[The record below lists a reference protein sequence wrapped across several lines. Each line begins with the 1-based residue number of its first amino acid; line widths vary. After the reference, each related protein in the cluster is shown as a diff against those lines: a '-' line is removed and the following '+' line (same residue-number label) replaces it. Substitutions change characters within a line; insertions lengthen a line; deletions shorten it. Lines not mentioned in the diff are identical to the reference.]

1 MSEWDE
7 VQVGDLCH
15 IKHGYAFK
23 GEHFEDEGHSLL
35 LTPGNFLVGGGL
47 QIRDGKETFYSGEFP
62 DEYLL
67 EEGDLV
73 VAMTD
78 LKQNAPILGS
88 TLRIPEPGRF
98 LHNQRLGL
106 VQDVANSTD
115 RDFLYYLLNDQSVRW
130 WLRATAT
137 GSTVRHTAPE
147 RIYQAK
153 VRLPPKSIQQTI
165 GASLRAFDDLI
176 ENNRRRIEI
185 LEEMARLLYREWF
198 VHFRF
203 PGHEDVE
210 LVDSD
215 LGPIPEGWGVSQVC
229 DVLET
234 IGGGTPSKEVEEY
247 WTEGNV
253 QWFTPTDLTRA
264 GSAFAFHS
272 KLGITE
278 LGLKKS
284 SAKLFPPG
292 SVMMTSRAT
301 IGVVSISTTEA
312 TTNQGFIT
320 CVPSER
326 LPSSYIYFWLHENI
340 DQFLSLSGGA
350 TFKELRKSTFRELPI
365 LVPSRPEMNRFEE
378 CVGPMMTLI
387 KNLLQQNRALL
398 EARDLLLPRLVSG
411 ELDVSELDFCLERV
425 GA

>member
-35 LTPGNFLVGGGL
+35 LTPGNFLAGGGL

-88 TLRIPEPGRF
+88 TLRIPESGRF

-153 VRLPPKSIQQTI
+153 VRLPSKSIQQTI
-165 GASLRAFDDLI
+165 GVSLRAFDDLI

-203 PGHEDVE
+203 PGHEDVD

-215 LGPIPEGWGVSQVC
+215 LGPIPKGWEARRLGDLLELAYGKALKADDRMGGPVSVYGSGGH
-229 DVLET
+229 
-234 IGGGTPSKEVEEY
+234 IGWHGEALVTGPGIVVGRK
-247 WTEGNV
+247 GNV
-253 QWFTPTDLTRA
+253 
-264 GSAFAFHS
+264 
-272 KLGITE
+272 
-278 LGLKKS
+278 
-284 SAKLFPPG
+284 G
-292 SVMMTSRAT
+292 SVHWSDRDFFPIDTTYYVKSDLPLRFLDQMLRMQEFIDSHAAVPGLSRDQAYALIVAT
-301 IGVVSISTTEA
+301 PA
-312 TTNQGFIT
+312 
-320 CVPSER
+320 
-326 LPSSYIYFWLHENI
+326 H
-340 DQFLSLSGGA
+340 SL
-350 TFKELRKSTFRELPI
+350 LL
-365 LVPSRPEMNRFEE
+365 RFED
-378 CVGPMMTLI
+378 VVQPMYNFRR
-387 KNLLQQNRALL
+387 NLTEQNAVLR

-411 ELDVSELDFCLERV
+411 ELDVSELDLGLERV

>member
-35 LTPGNFLVGGGL
+35 LTPGNFLAGGGL

-88 TLRIPEPGRF
+88 TLRIPESGRF

-165 GASLRAFDDLI
+165 GVSLRAFDDLI

-198 VHFRF
+198 VRFRF
-203 PGHEDVE
+203 PGHGDVE

-215 LGPIPEGWGVSQVC
+215 LGPNPQGLGGW
-229 DVLET
+229 
-234 IGGGTPSKEVEEY
+234 
-247 WTEGNV
+247 
-253 QWFTPTDLTRA
+253 
-264 GSAFAFHS
+264 
-272 KLGITE
+272 
-278 LGLKKS
+278 
-284 SAKLFPPG
+284 
-292 SVMMTSRAT
+292 
-301 IGVVSISTTEA
+301 
-312 TTNQGFIT
+312 
-320 CVPSER
+320 
-326 LPSSYIYFWLHENI
+326 
-340 DQFLSLSGGA
+340 
-350 TFKELRKSTFRELPI
+350 
-365 LVPSRPEMNRFEE
+365 
-378 CVGPMMTLI
+378 
-387 KNLLQQNRALL
+387 
-398 EARDLLLPRLVSG
+398 
-411 ELDVSELDFCLERV
+411 
-425 GA
+425 

>member
-35 LTPGNFLVGGGL
+35 LTPGNFLAGGGL

-67 EEGDLV
+67 EEGDLI

-88 TLRIPEPGRF
+88 TLRIPESGRF

-165 GASLRAFDDLI
+165 GVSLRALDDLI

-210 LVDSD
+210 LVDSV
-215 LGPIPEGWGVSQVC
+215 LGPIPKGWEARRLGDLLELAYGKALKADDRMGGPVSVYGSGGH
-229 DVLET
+229 
-234 IGGGTPSKEVEEY
+234 IGWHDEALVAGPGIVVGRK
-247 WTEGNV
+247 GNV
-253 QWFTPTDLTRA
+253 
-264 GSAFAFHS
+264 
-272 KLGITE
+272 
-278 LGLKKS
+278 
-284 SAKLFPPG
+284 G
-292 SVMMTSRAT
+292 SVHWSDRDFFPIDTTYYVKSDLPLRFLDQMLRMQEFIDSHAAVPGLSRDQAYALIVAT
-301 IGVVSISTTEA
+301 PAHS
-312 TTNQGFIT
+312 
-320 CVPSER
+320 
-326 LPSSYIYFWLHENI
+326 L
-340 DQFLSLSGGA
+340 LS
-350 TFKELRKSTFRELPI
+350 
-365 LVPSRPEMNRFEE
+365 RFENA
-378 CVGPMMTLI
+378 VQPMY
-387 KNLLQQNRALL
+387 NLRRNLTEQNAVLR

-411 ELDVSELDFCLERV
+411 ELDVSELDLGLECV